1 MSLLVALRRFLPVA
15 LIVAAAGIFGTAAV
29 QPALAQETAAV
40 PAPVPTQ
47 EPNATQNSAQ
57 TYLIN
62 AGDVL
67 EVFVWGEERLQRQV
81 RVLPDGTFVFPLAG
95 TLVAE
100 GRTPADIADEIRFRI
115 QNQFRDVVPEVTVSV
130 GDTAGLRIYVVGKVR
145 SPGSFVVG
153 RYVNPL
159 QALSLAGGPAE
170 FADVDNALLLR
181 ESPAGQIV
189 QRVRLG
195 DLLRGARRVNEGVA
209 LPELA
214 AMKSGDVLVIP

>member
-1 MSLLVALRRFLPVA
+1 MSLNLALRRFLSVA
-15 LIVAAAGIFGTAAV
+15 PKVMAAAALGAGLV
-29 QPALAQETAAV
+29 QPAVAQESPAATTSV
-40 PAPVPTQ
+40 PAT
-47 EPNATQNSAQ
+47 TDAQ
-57 TYLIN
+57 LYRIN
-62 AGDVL
+62 AGDIL

-115 QNQFRDVVPEVTVSV
+115 QNQFREVVPEVTVSV
-130 GDTAGLRIYVVGKVR
+130 SETAGLRIYVVGKVGA
-145 SPGSFVVG
+145 PGSFSVG

-159 QALSLAGGPAE
+159 QALALAGGPAE

-181 ESPAGQIV
+181 ESPSGQIAH
-189 QRVRLG
+189 RVRLN
-195 DLLRGARRVNEGVA
+195 DVLKGARRVNEGEQ

-214 AMKSGDVLVIP
+214 PMKSGDVLVIP